1 VDQSQSYRT
10 SRAAGLA
17 LQQAGA
23 PLLDEAGVRG
33 AALVA
38 QDERLDV
45 GDQFLLDSD
54 RRDAP
59 LEQHANLLAGTRCTK
74 FVEQKLVDVVGIA
87 VHRVDDVSEVAQD
100 GLAAL
105 NEYVWLGHGPTRAFA
120 DVLGYALART
130 VEQDI
135 VVIVSHRPAE
145 SGPPFHPTGRHWPLA
160 NGQRL

>member
-1 VDQSQSYRT
+1 MDQSQSYRT

-54 RRDAP
+54 RRDAT

-74 FVEQKLVDVVGIA
+74 FVEQELVDVVGIA
-87 VHRVDDVSEVAQD
+87 VHRVDDVSEVA
-100 GLAAL
+100 
-105 NEYVWLGHGPTRAFA
+105 
-120 DVLGYALART
+120 
-130 VEQDI
+130 
-135 VVIVSHRPAE
+135 
-145 SGPPFHPTGRHWPLA
+145 
-160 NGQRL
+160 